1 MTRVH
6 PVSDVIVSW
15 PGDAVGSAMMTPTAV
30 TIDAAAAASH
40 KCSRRRGRMV
50 KGCKAIL
57 LGSLRRRCPGPWRGT
72 DRSGSLS
79 SGYKRP
85 GNNGTQ
91 RQSCLWMSGRGMGNL
106 GLTTTLVCR
115 PKPKPFSRLTR
126 AAGVAG
132 AARVVRGRRV
142 GGPRHRGPAARVR
155 AADPR
160 CRAPSSQSA
169 GRRAHHLAYLDGL
182 PDRGA
187 IRPWCRRRLRRDL
200 DGAFL
205 ALHVHQPIAGE

>member
-57 LGSLRRRCPGPWRGT
+57 LGSLRRPCPGPWRGT

-132 AARVVRGRRV
+132 RPGWSEVAVSADHGTEDPRRESAQQILDAGLRAHNPLAGALITWRTSMV
-142 GGPRHRGPAARVR
+142 CRIGAPSGPG
-155 AADPR
+155 AADAFAAISMAR
-160 CRAPSSQSA
+160 SSLSTSTSQ
-169 GRRAHHLAYLDGL
+169 
-182 PDRGA
+182 
-187 IRPWCRRRLRRDL
+187 
-200 DGAFL
+200 
-205 ALHVHQPIAGE
+205 